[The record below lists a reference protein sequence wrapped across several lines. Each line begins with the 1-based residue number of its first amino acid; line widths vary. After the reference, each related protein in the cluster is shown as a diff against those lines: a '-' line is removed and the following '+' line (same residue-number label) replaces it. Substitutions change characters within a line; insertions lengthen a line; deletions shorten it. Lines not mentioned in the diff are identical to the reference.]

1 MTLQLLNIRITN
13 STRRNL
19 KFENSILSWAVG
31 LVQCS
36 AQHSHA
42 STPPVPSGLSS
53 PTPAQNTASISELS
67 GSNCVHVAGHLGLG
81 DSVPGDLHRHL
92 HALRG
97 RLPPQRARLQRPV
110 LRVLRLRS
118 NSDNRSYRWYHTL
131 TGLATSSQYD
141 HEKNPL
147 FLSKH
152 DNLETF

>member
-36 AQHSHA
+36 AQHSQHTA
-42 STPPVPSGLSS
+42 RTFWPVITNTSPEHGLY
-53 PTPAQNTASISELS
+53 IGIS

-118 NSDNRSYRWYHTL
+118 NSDNRSYRWYNTL
-131 TGLATSSQYD
+131 TSLATSSQYD